1 MAPRAGSLEVSI
13 VATAA
18 DRTAVRGLAAWLA
31 GVAPRGARGTVTIAI
46 VTDARVRQ
54 LNRQFRG
61 VDAATD
67 VLSFP
72 AASAEASA
80 PKAFAAAPPDS
91 TSAAASARASGPGR
105 RHDTRQAASGDL
117 GDIAIARGV
126 ATRQARAAGHAVST
140 ELRVLALHGLLHLL
154 GHDHETDDGAMARLE
169 ARLRRRG
176 GLVTGLI
183 ERAGSR
189 R

>member
-13 VATAA
+13 VAAAA

-31 GVAPRGARGTVTIAI
+31 GVAPRGAGGAVSIAI
-46 VTDARVRQ
+46 VTDARIRQ

-72 AASAEASA
+72 AFATASPEW
-80 PKAFAAAPPDS
+80 
-91 TSAAASARASGPGR
+91 TSAAAPARASGPR
-105 RHDTRQAASGDL
+105 PRPVTRQAASYEL

-126 ATRQARAAGHAVST
+126 ASRQARAARHAVST
-140 ELRVLALHGLLHLL
+140 EVRVLALHGLLHLL

-169 ARLRRRG
+169 TRLRRRG
-176 GLVTGLI
+176 GLVSGLI
-183 ERAGSR
+183 ERAGR
-189 R
+189 RR

>member
-1 MAPRAGSLEVSI
+1 MAPRTGALEVNV

-18 DRTAVRGLAAWLA
+18 DRSAVRGLAAWLA
-31 GVAPRGARGTVTIAI
+31 GVAPRGVRGAVTIAL
-46 VTDARVRQ
+46 VTDARVRR

-61 VDAATD
+61 VDQATD

-72 AASAEASA
+72 AASAEALA
-80 PKAFAAAPPDS
+80 PKAFVAASPDS
-91 TSAAASARASGPGR
+91 TSAAASARASG
-105 RHDTRQAASGDL
+105 AAPAGGEL

-183 ERAGSR
+183 ERAGR
-189 R
+189 RR

>member
-18 DRTAVRGLAAWLA
+18 DRVAVRGLAAWLS
-31 GVAPRGARGTVTIAI
+31 GVAPRGVRGSVTVA
-46 VTDARVRQ
+46 VVADARIRQ

-80 PKAFAAAPPDS
+80 PKAFAAASADS
-91 TSAAASARASGPGR
+91 TSAAVSARASGPGR
-105 RHDTRQAASGDL
+105 RRDTRQAASGDL

-176 GLVTGLI
+176 GLMTGLI
-183 ERAGSR
+183 ERAGR
-189 R
+189 RR

>member
-1 MAPRAGSLEVSI
+1 MAPRSGSLEVSI
-13 VATAA
+13 VASAA
-18 DRTAVRGLAAWLA
+18 DRGAVRGLAAWLA
-31 GVAPRGARGTVTIAI
+31 GVAPRGVRGSVTIAV
-46 VTDARVRQ
+46 VTDARVRR
-54 LNRQFRG
+54 LNQQFRG

-80 PKAFAAAPPDS
+80 PRAFATASPDS
-91 TSAAASARASGPGR
+91 TSAAASARASGPR
-105 RHDTRQAASGDL
+105 RAGGEL

-126 ATRQARAAGHAVST
+126 AARQARAAGHPVST

-183 ERAGSR
+183 ERAGR
-189 R
+189 RR

>member
-13 VATAA
+13 VAAAA

-31 GVAPRGARGTVTIAI
+31 GVAPRGARGAVTIAI
-46 VTDARVRQ
+46 VTDARIRQ

-72 AASAEASA
+72 AFATASPESASAGAL
-80 PKAFAAAPPDS
+80 
-91 TSAAASARASGPGR
+91 ARASGPR
-105 RHDTRQAASGDL
+105 SRPVTRQAASYEL

-126 ATRQARAAGHAVST
+126 ASRQARAARHAMST

-176 GLVTGLI
+176 GLVSGLI
-183 ERAGSR
+183 ERAGR
-189 R
+189 RR

>member
-1 MAPRAGSLEVSI
+1 MAPRTGALEVNV

-18 DRTAVRGLAAWLA
+18 DRAAVRGLAAWLA
-31 GVAPRGARGTVTIAI
+31 GVAPRGVRGAVTIAL

-61 VDAATD
+61 VDQATD

-72 AASAEASA
+72 AASAEAFA

-105 RHDTRQAASGDL
+105 RRDTRQAASGDL